1 MCFTTQRLMNN
12 HHKTYKQSLILK
24 KATDQNK
31 IQEDV
36 NFYSNR
42 IVCANSV
49 IFSCAM
55 YASKN

>member
-1 MCFTTQRLMNN
+1 MNN
-12 HHKTYKQSLILK
+12 HHKTFKQSPILK

-31 IQEDV
+31 TQEDV

-42 IVCANSV
+42 IIRANSV

-55 YASKN
+55 YASKHL